1 MGYWILFLKAL
12 HIIGFTSWFAAL
24 FYLPRLFVY
33 YTEALEQPEPE
44 RRILTKQ
51 FLILQKR
58 LANIIMTPAMVITFI
73 GGLGMIFLY
82 GWEWWK
88 FNIWLHW
95 KLLLLAGLVYYHFY
109 NLKIIKDFEKGKTS
123 FTSTQFRMYNEIAT
137 LFLVA
142 IVLLAVFKNGLS
154 FMYALVGLV
163 GFTILLGMGIK
174 FYKRIRERAE
184 GK

>member
-33 YTEALEQPEPE
+33 YTEALEQPEVE
-44 RRILTKQ
+44 RWILTKQ

-58 LANIIMTPAMVITFI
+58 LAHIIMTPAMVITFI
-73 GGLGMIFLY
+73 AGFGMVFLY
-82 GWEWWK
+82 GWEW
-88 FNIWLHW
+88 FSASAWLHW
-95 KLLLLAGLVYYHFY
+95 KLLLLAGLVAYHFY
-109 NLKIIKDFEKGKTS
+109 NLKIIKDFENGKES
-123 FTSTQFRMYNEIAT
+123 LTSTQFRMYNEIAT

-142 IVLLAVFKNGLS
+142 IVMLAVFKGSLNFFYAFFGLI
-154 FMYALVGLV
+154 

-174 FYKRIRERAE
+174 LYKRIRERAE